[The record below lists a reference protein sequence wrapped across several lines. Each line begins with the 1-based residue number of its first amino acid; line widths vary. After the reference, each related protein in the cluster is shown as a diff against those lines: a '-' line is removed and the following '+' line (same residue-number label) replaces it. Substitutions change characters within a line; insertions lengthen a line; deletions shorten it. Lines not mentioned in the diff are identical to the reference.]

1 MESSI
6 SKDNNNES
14 RILKYS
20 VMTTLFFGILGL
32 VWGWLI
38 KSDMIIFD
46 GLFSFVSVILSSLS
60 LGVYKI
66 IQNKKSED
74 LPFSKYILEP
84 IIIGIN
90 GIILIIMCL
99 SSLREGIDAFK
110 NGGNTVELGKA
121 TIYSIISTLGS
132 IIVYIKIKKEG
143 KKINSELIN
152 MESIQWKMDG
162 ILSAAVLIGFLIT
175 FIISKTRIAYITPY
189 IDPVMLIITSI
200 MFIKA
205 PIEMIIS
212 SLKEIMGFKVPEN
225 INLEVIKQA
234 EEIKTEYNFSNVLT
248 KVLKIGRSIKIEV
261 DFIGENNISKE
272 IKENIKA
279 ELYYAIKSD
288 EYYKDM
294 NVAFN
299 RLAISS

>member
-1 MESSI
+1 MKSSI
-6 SKDNNNES
+6 NKDNNNES

-20 VMTTLFFGILGL
+20 VMATLFFGIFGV

-38 KSDMIIFD
+38 KSEMIVFD
-46 GLFSFVSVILSSLS
+46 GLYSFVSVILSSLS
-60 LGVYKI
+60 LGVCKI
-66 IQNKKSED
+66 IQNKKAED

-99 SSLREGIDAFK
+99 SSLRDGINSFI
-110 NGGNTVELGKA
+110 NGGNTVELSKA

-132 IIVYIKIKKEG
+132 IIVYLKIKKEG

-152 MESIQWKMDG
+152 IESIQWKMDG
-162 ILSAAVLIGFLIT
+162 ILSVAVLIGFLIT
-175 FIISKTRIAYITPY
+175 FIISKTSFVYLTNY
-189 IDPVMLIITSI
+189 IDPIMVIITSV
-200 MFIKA
+200 MFLKA
-205 PIEMIIS
+205 PIEMVVS
-212 SLKEIMGFKVPEN
+212 SLKEIIGVKVPEN

-234 EEIKTEYNFSNVLT
+234 EEIKVEYHFSNVLT

-261 DFIGENNISKE
+261 DFIGEDNISKE

-279 ELYYAIKSD
+279 ELYYGIKSD
-288 EYYKDM
+288 DYYKDM
-294 NVAFN
+294 NIAFN
-299 RLAISS
+299 SLAISS

>member
-1 MESSI
+1 
-6 SKDNNNES
+6 
-14 RILKYS
+14 
-20 VMTTLFFGILGL
+20 
-32 VWGWLI
+32 
-38 KSDMIIFD
+38 MIIFD

-66 IQNKKSED
+66 IQNKKVED

-99 SSLREGIDAFK
+99 SSLRGGIDSIR
-110 NGGNTVELGKA
+110 NGGNTVELSKA
-121 TIYSIISTLGS
+121 TIYSIISTVGS
-132 IIVYIKIKKEG
+132 IIIYLKIKKEG

-162 ILSAAVLIGFLIT
+162 ILSGAVLVGFLIT
-175 FIISKTRIAYITPY
+175 FIISKTKLNYLTNY
-189 IDPVMLIITSI
+189 IDPTMVIITSV
-200 MFIKA
+200 MFLKA
-205 PIEMIIS
+205 PIQMVIS
-212 SLKEIMGFKVPEN
+212 NLKEIMGFKVPEN

-234 EEIKTEYNFSNVLT
+234 EEIKVEYNFNNVLT

-261 DFIGENNISKE
+261 DFIGEDNISKE
-272 IKENIKA
+272 IKENIKT
-279 ELYYAIKSD
+279 ELYYGIKSD
-288 EYYKDM
+288 NYYKDM